1 MRGRPGWLHG
11 WLPRSV
17 ASLHHLLLGEGPGA
31 ASQLRGSWLQLL
43 ASVALPL
50 EAAGLLVDCREL
62 PLPQEQGQSATRSS
76 KPAATKAQV
85 RQPATAAAMRAR
97 HSPRDGQ
104 LQTPRKRT
112 WPVQQRKGAAPTR
125 PGQCARMARKPRLP
139 TRSGMPRSWALRF
152 VFFAGSGWPPSGPA
166 RLPQL
171 TAARMSLALVSQHRR
186 APAHGP
192 LSHLI
197 WALSGVP
204 ASARANAESEV
215 LRALDFVGPRL
226 PAQRL
231 A

>member
-1 MRGRPGWLHG
+1 
-11 WLPRSV
+11 
-17 ASLHHLLLGEGPGA
+17 
-31 ASQLRGSWLQLL
+31 
-43 ASVALPL
+43 
-50 EAAGLLVDCREL
+50 
-62 PLPQEQGQSATRSS
+62 
-76 KPAATKAQV
+76 
-85 RQPATAAAMRAR
+85 
-97 HSPRDGQ
+97 
-104 LQTPRKRT
+104 
-112 WPVQQRKGAAPTR
+112 
-125 PGQCARMARKPRLP
+125 MARKPRLP

-215 LRALDFVGPRL
+215 LRAGLCGPAPPCTASSMTEAAVASPVASEKGRVSLACAAHAPAGWSPVSDCRLDCRLDLLLVPRCGCCAL
-226 PAQRL
+226 AGWCVTCKAPAPALTPQQPRDGVVQQVAGESAPDWL
-231 A
+231 QSALRWKFCENARYL